1 MKLPIDLQA
10 KEQVILR
17 VKRHIV
23 FLLTKLGRVFLFG
36 LIPIIVALVV
46 IASVDS
52 SAAQVILLGASAIW
66 GLIWLVYGYLI
77 WYRYTHDEWI
87 VTNQRL
93 IDSIK
98 HNHFHQQVSSA
109 DLISIEDMSVS
120 KNGVLETMFNYGDL
134 QCQTAGQQSNFVLA
148 GIPNPTK
155 VLDMMDEARDHA
167 RTELYQKRGDVPGQ
181 PPMQPPPR
189 QQ

>member
-10 KEQVILR
+10 KEQVLMR

-23 FLLTKLGRVFLFG
+23 FLLTKLGRVILFG
-36 LIPIIVALVV
+36 LIPIIIALIV

-52 SAAQVILLGASAIW
+52 STVQVILLGLSAIW
-66 GLIWLVYGYLI
+66 GLGWLVNGYLI

-87 VTNQRL
+87 ITNQRL

-98 HNHFHQQVSSA
+98 RNHFHQAVSSA

-120 KNGVLETMFNYGDL
+120 KSGVLETMFNYGNL

-155 VLDMMDEARDHA
+155 VLDIMDEARDRA
-167 RTELYQKRGDVPGQ
+167 RTELYQKRGNIPGQ
-181 PPMQPPPR
+181 PPAQKPP